1 MADIKTGGGSNVGRD
16 VETGNDY
23 VGRDKFNVGDGATSA
38 TIGSGNRVE
47 VHTGAREERH
57 GTSDADLIESLQR
70 AIGDITE
77 MKIALLGSPWNP
89 RAEPGL
95 VRTVNQILDEQQVA
109 RDERQ
114 KLANEQV
121 AIKETQDRNYQDMTS
136 RISST
141 MTLTWVS
148 LVMVGAIGLML
159 IYILVA

>member
-38 TIGSGNRVE
+38 AIGSGNRVE
-47 VHTGAREERH
+47 IHTGARGERH

-95 VRTVNQILDEQQVA
+95 VRIVNLILDEQQVA
-109 RDERQ
+109 RDERKSLGEEQ
-114 KLANEQV
+114 AKLRADV
-121 AIKETQDRNYQDMTS
+121 TS
-136 RISST
+136 RISSA

-148 LVMVGAIGLML
+148 LLVVGFIGLMM
-159 IYILVA
+159 IYMLVT